1 MKNLNSLQRLTLA
14 LLIGYLFWEIG
25 IWVWARKLPPHDPII
40 RVDLIIIYPLLLL
53 FVSVSVFQFF
63 KTNSKKTQ

>member
-1 MKNLNSLQRLTLA
+1 MKNLSRIQKLTLV

-40 RVDLIIIYPLLLL
+40 RADLIIIYPLLLL
-53 FVSVSVFQFF
+53 FASISIFQFF
-63 KTNSKKTQ
+63 NKNSKKNQ